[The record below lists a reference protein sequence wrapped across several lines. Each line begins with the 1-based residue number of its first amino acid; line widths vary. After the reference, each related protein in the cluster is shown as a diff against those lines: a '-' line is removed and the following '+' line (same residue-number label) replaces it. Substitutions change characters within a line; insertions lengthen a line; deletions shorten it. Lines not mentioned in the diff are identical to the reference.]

1 MHVGDV
7 VVGTVVIGTSMEL
20 VAEVLAFDAQWNV
33 PLVDVE
39 MAPGLADGIEK
50 GVFAETP
57 AP

>member
-7 VVGTVVIGTSMEL
+7 VVGTVVVGSSMEL

-39 MAPGLADGIEK
+39 VAPGLADGIGK
-50 GVFAETP
+50 GVFTVTP